1 MKHIE
6 RLLALSQM
14 DDTIDFSSVV
24 RFAADEAQ
32 EKFDN
37 WSERTQES
45 EKGETMQ
52 EYIDHLNS
60 AADAFDEAFSE
71 LNEALEMDV

>member
-1 MKHIE
+1 MKNIE
-6 RLLALSQM
+6 RLIALSQM

-24 RFAADEAQ
+24 RIAADKAQ
-32 EKFDN
+32 ERFDK
-37 WSERTQES
+37 WSEKAQES
-45 EKGETMQ
+45 EKGEAMQ

>member
-1 MKHIE
+1 MKNIE
-6 RLLALSQM
+6 RLIALSQM

-24 RFAADEAQ
+24 RIAADEAQ

-71 LNEALEMDV
+71 LNEVLEMDV

>member
-1 MKHIE
+1 MKNIE
-6 RLLALSQM
+6 RLIALSQM
-14 DDTIDFSSVV
+14 DDTIDFSGVV
-24 RFAADEAQ
+24 RIATDEAQ

>member
-1 MKHIE
+1 MENMNRIM
-6 RLLALSQM
+6 ALSQM
-14 DDTIDFSSVV
+14 NDAVDFATVV
-24 RFAADEAQ
+24 REAADKAQ
-32 EKFDN
+32 EGFDK
-37 WSERTQES
+37 WSEKTQES
-45 EKGETMQ
+45 EKGEAMQ

>member
-24 RFAADEAQ
+24 RIAADEAQ

>member
-24 RFAADEAQ
+24 RIAVDEAQ

>member
-1 MKHIE
+1 MKNIE
-6 RLLALSQM
+6 RLIALSQM

-24 RFAADEAQ
+24 RIAADEAQ
-32 EKFDN
+32 ENFDN

>member
-1 MKHIE
+1 
-6 RLLALSQM
+6 
-14 DDTIDFSSVV
+14 
-24 RFAADEAQ
+24 
-32 EKFDN
+32 
-37 WSERTQES
+37 
-45 EKGETMQ
+45 MQ

>member
-1 MKHIE
+1 MKNIE
-6 RLLALSQM
+6 RLIALSQM

-24 RFAADEAQ
+24 RIAADEAQ

>member
-1 MKHIE
+1 MKNIE
-6 RLLALSQM
+6 RLIALSQM
-14 DDTIDFSSVV
+14 DDTIDFSNVV
-24 RFAADEAQ
+24 RIAADEAQ
-32 EKFDN
+32 EEFDN